1 MKKQIF
7 IISIFLFSLLFTSC
21 LADYLNEKLDYHVP
35 IILSYESVQATEP
48 KTIKIPSETPL
59 TAENLPELSEPGWTF
74 AGWYTDTTFT
84 TKVQEGAV
92 FTQNTTLY
100 AKWVPATDTPFTIN
114 NYFLDTRTG
123 FSDFI
128 LRTDLTQHLTG
139 TTGEFI
145 EQDFY
150 DVRYTQLYDSELD
163 NYEFIYWHDDNY
175 NNVRIKADGSSVANN
190 YYYLNKIYNYE
201 FEQIVQALPNTPWCY
216 WFYFLQDDPTDSFDF
231 FAIRNAINENSKI
244 VENYY
249 DNMTQRYKNR
259 YNKHYTLNLTGQNF
273 TTIYSY
279 AFENAN
285 ALNQVDLPSTCT
297 QINYGA
303 FSGCDDLDYV

>member
-1 MKKQIF
+1 MSLRAQRGNPLTNMHFNTWIASLCSQWRYIMKKQIF

-114 NYFLDTRTG
+114 NYF
-123 FSDFI
+123 
-128 LRTDLTQHLTG
+128 
-139 TTGEFI
+139 
-145 EQDFY
+145 FY
-150 DVRYTQLYDSELD
+150 
-163 NYEFIYWHDDNY
+163 I
-175 NNVRIKADGSSVANN
+175 
-190 YYYLNKIYNYE
+190 
-201 FEQIVQALPNTPWCY
+201 
-216 WFYFLQDDPTDSFDF
+216 
-231 FAIRNAINENSKI
+231 
-244 VENYY
+244 
-249 DNMTQRYKNR
+249 
-259 YNKHYTLNLTGQNF
+259 HY
-273 TTIYSY
+273 
-279 AFENAN
+279 
-285 ALNQVDLPSTCT
+285 
-297 QINYGA
+297 
-303 FSGCDDLDYV
+303 